1 MVVQLVEMSVVLLA
15 DQLAST
21 DGLMAVWL
29 ADYWAALMVDQ
40 LAVLMVDQLAVL
52 MVDRWVVEK
61 ADQLVLKSAVLLV
74 VQSAEQCSSMMA
86 RSSRPGGICAEGND
100 LQNV

>member
-29 ADYWAALMVDQ
+29 ADYWAA
-40 LAVLMVDQLAVL
+40 LMVDQLAVL